1 MRPSNDIII
10 KQFSKYIDRIILP
23 KYPEI
28 IDYEIEVRNY
38 PITDYISVNFIFY
51 MDGSEYDIE
60 QEIVDKCLDMMEVFG
75 MSNIN
80 YGFSFENSQI

>member
-1 MRPSNDIII
+1 MRPSNSIII

-28 IDYEIEVRNY
+28 IDYEIEVSNY
-38 PITDYISVNFIFY
+38 HITDYISVNFIFY

-60 QEIVDKCLDMMEVFG
+60 EEIVEKCSDMMNVFG
-75 MSNIN
+75 LSNIN
-80 YGFSFENSQI
+80 YGFSFETK

>member
-1 MRPSNDIII
+1 MSPSNDIII

-28 IDYEIEVRNY
+28 INYEIEVSNY
-38 PITDYISVNFIFY
+38 HITDYIFVNFIFY

-60 QEIVDKCLDMMEVFG
+60 EEIVEKCSDMMNVFG
-75 MSNIN
+75 LSNIN
-80 YGFSFENSQI
+80 YGFSFETN

>member
-1 MRPSNDIII
+1 MRPSNNIII

-28 IDYEIEVRNY
+28 IDYEIEVRNND
-38 PITDYISVNFIFY
+38 ITDNILVNFIFY

-60 QEIVDKCLDMMEVFG
+60 EEIVEKCSDMMKVFG
-75 MSNIN
+75 LSNIN
-80 YGFSFENSQI
+80 YGFSFETS

>member
-1 MRPSNDIII
+1 MRPSNNIII

-28 IDYEIEVRNY
+28 INYEIEVSNY
-38 PITDYISVNFIFY
+38 HITDYIFVNFIFY

-60 QEIVDKCLDMMEVFG
+60 EEIVEKCSDMMNVFG
-75 MSNIN
+75 LSNIN
-80 YGFSFENSQI
+80 YGFSFETN

>member
-1 MRPSNDIII
+1 MRPSNNIII

-28 IDYEIEVRNY
+28 IDYEIEVRNND
-38 PITDYISVNFIFY
+38 ITDNILVNFIFY

-60 QEIVDKCLDMMEVFG
+60 EEIVEKCSDMMNVFG
-75 MSNIN
+75 LSNI
-80 YGFSFENSQI
+80 YYRFSFETN

>member
-1 MRPSNDIII
+1 MRPSNNIII

-28 IDYEIEVRNY
+28 IDYEIEVRNND
-38 PITDYISVNFIFY
+38 ITDNILVNFIFY

-60 QEIVDKCLDMMEVFG
+60 EEIVEKCSDMMNVFG
-75 MSNIN
+75 LSNIN
-80 YGFSFENSQI
+80 YGFSFETN

>member
-1 MRPSNDIII
+1 MRPSNNIII

-28 IDYEIEVRNY
+28 IDYEIEVSNY
-38 PITDYISVNFIFY
+38 HITDDISVNFIFY

-60 QEIVDKCLDMMEVFG
+60 EEIVEKCSDMMNVFG
-75 MSNIN
+75 LSNIN
-80 YGFSFENSQI
+80 YGFSFETK

>member
-1 MRPSNDIII
+1 MRPSNNIII

-28 IDYEIEVRNY
+28 IDYEIEIRNND
-38 PITDYISVNFIFY
+38 ITDNILVNFIFY

-60 QEIVDKCLDMMEVFG
+60 EEIVEKCSDMMNVFG
-75 MSNIN
+75 LSNIN
-80 YGFSFENSQI
+80 YGFSFETK